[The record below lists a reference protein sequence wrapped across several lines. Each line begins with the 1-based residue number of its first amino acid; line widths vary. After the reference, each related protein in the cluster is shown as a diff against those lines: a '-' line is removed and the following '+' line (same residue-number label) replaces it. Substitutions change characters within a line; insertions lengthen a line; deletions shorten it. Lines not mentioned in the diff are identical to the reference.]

1 MEVVYN
7 TKFLLRRGTAESWEH
22 NNPVLAYGEPGYD
35 ISNYGLKIGDGE
47 THWKDLDFLSAS
59 KEQIEEAINKYFEEN
74 PGSGTGGAPGKDG
87 VSATH
92 RWQGTTLIITSAS
105 GTSSANLK
113 GEKGDPGKTPQ
124 KYVDYWTEGDKQEI
138 ISEIPVPDL
147 DGYATEEYVNK
158 QIANAQL
165 GSGSGSGSGSI
176 DLSSYYTKSETNEVI
191 QDAIEKIELTPGP
204 KGDTP
209 QKYIDYFTEEDVS
222 EIVERVVDNI
232 PEADVDLTGYAT
244 EKWVSDKYQIKGN
257 YLTEVPE
264 EYAKS
269 SEIPTRPEDIGA
281 QPAGEY
287 LTSVPDGYATQEYV
301 KNKIAEASLSGGEVD
316 LSGYA
321 TKEELPTK
329 ISQLENDKNYLTSYN
344 ETDPTVPDWAKAS
357 TKPTYTKTEI
367 GLDKVDNIKQYSAN
381 NPPPYPVTSIN
392 GKTGEVVLD
401 ADAVGARSSTWM
413 PNASDVGALSIN
425 TVIPTKTSQL
435 NNDSG
440 FLTEHIDI
448 SGKLDASKLP
458 EAVDIA
464 LAQAKASGDF
474 DGTTPHIGN
483 NGNWFIGDVDTGKSS
498 HGENGTTPERGVH
511 YWTEED
517 KAEIKSYVDDAI
529 LGGAW

>member
-47 THWKDLDFLSAS
+47 TRWKDLDFLSAS

-74 PGSGTGGAPGKDG
+74 PGSGTSGAPGKDG

-124 KYVDYWTEGDKQEI
+124 KYVDYWTEEDKQEI

-147 DGYATEEYVNK
+147 DGYATEEYVDK

-165 GSGSGSGSGSI
+165 GSGSGSGSV

-232 PEADVDLTGYAT
+232 PETDVDLEGYAT
-244 EKWVSDKYQIKGN
+244 EQWVSDKYQVKGN

-269 SEIPTRPEDIGA
+269 SEIPTKPEDIGA

-287 LTSVPDGYATQEYV
+287 LTSIPDGYATQEYV

-367 GLDKVDNIKQYSAN
+367 GLDKVDNIKQYSVN

-458 EAVDIA
+458 EAVDTA

-474 DGTTPHIGN
+474 DGITPHIGN

-517 KAEIKSYVDDAI
+517 KAEIKSYVNDAI